1 MALFYILLIHYSLP
15 LNHDFTELVF
25 CHTSSASD
33 MANKMNHF
41 SLYPLL
47 ENVLNYTMLGTKIKL
62 YSSKYLTQFNPEV
75 KNNLP
80 PLFLQES
87 PAKDDLLQ
95 FKYLK
100 LSYRDTEANS
110 WLATY
115 LLMCSLLFLCKRASW
130 FLFN

>member
-1 MALFYILLIHYSLP
+1 
-15 LNHDFTELVF
+15 
-25 CHTSSASD
+25 
-33 MANKMNHF
+33 
-41 SLYPLL
+41 
-47 ENVLNYTMLGTKIKL
+47 MLGIKIKL
-62 YSSKYLTQFNPEV
+62 YSYKYFIQFNPDA

-87 PAKDDLLQ
+87 PATDGLLQ

-100 LSYRDTEANS
+100 LSYRDFEENS

-115 LLMCSLLFLCKRASW
+115 LLMQYLRFCFCTTASW